1 MSDKPLP
8 FVINDRRKFNSEGE
22 LRPDSERAPD
32 PEPAAKAPTPISEP
46 EQHPAPHLVTETS
59 EEAAEVGP
67 EDAEDPNLPPPPTA
81 EQMEQARLAFE
92 ATAERLE
99 IAIRSA
105 NPGMDH
111 PPAMSFEQ
119 IVQSVY
125 MQSIMQLGGGAQE
138 GQQPQ
143 VDILGAK
150 QSIDMLAV
158 LSAKTTGNLSES
170 EQHLI
175 DSAPLR
181 APPRL
186 PGDHPGSRPQRPG
199 PSQPAPAPR
208 RRTHPRRPSRPQPHP
223 LTPATKPGAPHLA
236 SEM

>member
-22 LRPDSERAPD
+22 LRPESERAPD
-32 PEPAAKAPTPISEP
+32 PEPTPKAPTPISEP

-59 EEAAEVGP
+59 EETTEVTAE
-67 EDAEDPNLPPPPTA
+67 EAEDPNLPPPPTA

-158 LSAKTTGNLSES
+158 LSAKTAGNLAES

-175 DSAPLR
+175 DSALFELR
-181 APPRL
+181 LAFLEITQALARSAQARATQGPPPGGAPT
-186 PGDHPGSRPQRPG
+186 PGGRPG
-199 PSQPAPAPR
+199 PSLIR
-208 RRTHPRRPSRPQPHP
+208 
-223 LTPATKPGAPHLA
+223 
-236 SEM
+236 